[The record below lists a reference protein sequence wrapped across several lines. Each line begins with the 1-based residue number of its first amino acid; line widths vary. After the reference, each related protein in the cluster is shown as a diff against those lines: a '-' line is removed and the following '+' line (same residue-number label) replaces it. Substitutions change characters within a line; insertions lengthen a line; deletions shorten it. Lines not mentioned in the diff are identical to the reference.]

1 MPMASDSYGL
11 SWEGSM
17 VVFLIGKAWW
27 YLWWGEHG
35 SIRSEGGMFVI
46 MVVGAC
52 GGDSSHHDRPSM
64 RQRTCQN
71 QG

>member
-1 MPMASDSYGL
+1 
-11 SWEGSM
+11 M